1 MRDINEIKDLI
12 EKAESEEEV
21 NSIVRECGFAIDG
34 SSRELS
40 DDELDNVNGG
50 VDMQA
55 YANII
60 AKFAIAKIETLI
72 ATSAAVSTPE
82 NKDKIIF
89 DEIKSKDIL

>member
-55 YANII
+55 FANII
-60 AKFAIAKIETLI
+60 AKFALEKINAIIANT
-72 ATSAAVSTPE
+72 TMSTAE
-82 NKDKIIF
+82 NKEKTILDQT
-89 DEIKSKDIL
+89 KSKDIL